1 MSSKKADT
9 VKSPKDWKG
18 LNAGVT
24 SIGSGTHTIMRALT
38 AVRDATVRSLREGR
52 TLQEI
57 EQLAAQSTC
66 PPSRVK
72 LSRAKAE
79 ITAYRANVSV
89 DLRLDQGVSGANTT
103 GSRAYAPRRKV
114 MGLAF

>member
-1 MSSKKADT
+1 
-9 VKSPKDWKG
+9 VLEP
-18 LNAGVT
+18 LAG
-24 SIGSGTHTIMRALT
+24 ALT